1 MTASVT
7 DKPLTSPLKVAK
19 TITDVLQ
26 PRNML
31 LGGLIGFG
39 AFTQESIAGA
49 GWGLFAALCAGV
61 VPAEYINWEKRRGT
75 FGDRHVVDRRQ
86 RPRIFAV
93 ILASIGLGI
102 IVMEIAGGPKDVEH
116 AMIALWGMTVVLL
129 LVNAFWKISVDAA
142 VASSVV
148 ALLAVF
154 HSPWWLLGYLVVVAV
169 CWTRKALG
177 YHSVAQT
184 VAGASLGAAAAG
196 IWLLG

>member
-1 MTASVT
+1 MSTR
-7 DKPLTSPLKVAK
+7 LTVAK
-19 TITDVLQ
+19 ATTDVLQ

-31 LGGLIGFG
+31 LGGLTGFG
-39 AFTQESIAGA
+39 AFTEASVTGA

-61 VPAEYINWEKRRGT
+61 VPSEYINWEKRRGT

-93 ILASIGLGI
+93 ILASIGIGI
-102 IVMEIAGGPKDVEH
+102 TVMELTGGPKDIEH

-154 HSPWWLLGYLVVVAV
+154 HSPWWLLGYIAVVAV
-169 CWTRKALG
+169 CWTRVALS

-196 IWLLG
+196 IWMLG